1 MTLLRLLVKSLMGL
15 SEPRSVDGIRK
26 LLTDVRADLYASTLI
41 PGGYLQ
47 GLLNPQMVGYP
58 HSTTS
63 GKAQTTAI
71 YVASQSPH
79 GLIELSTL
87 WAETTQQSNA
97 RKLAAHLRN
106 LWSGSVD
113 DLFHQDD

>member
-97 RKLAAHLRN
+97 QRLDGHLKN
-106 LWSGSVD
+106 FWK
-113 DLFHQDD
+113 DLVAFPYHRDV

>member
-1 MTLLRLLVKSLMGL
+1 MEL
-15 SEPRSVDGIRK
+15 SEPRYLVGTKK
-26 LLTDVRADLYASTLI
+26 LLTDVKADLYVSTHI

-47 GLLNPQMVGYP
+47 GLLNPQMDGYH
-58 HSTTS
+58 HSTNS

-97 RKLAAHLRN
+97 RKLVALLKNSWNGLA
-106 LWSGSVD
+106 GA
-113 DLFHQDD
+113 LFLQGD